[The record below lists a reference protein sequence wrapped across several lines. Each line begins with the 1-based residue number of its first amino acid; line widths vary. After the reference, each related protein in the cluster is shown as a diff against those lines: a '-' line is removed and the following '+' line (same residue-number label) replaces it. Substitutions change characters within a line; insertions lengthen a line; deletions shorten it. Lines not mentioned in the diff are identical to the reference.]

1 MKNIIPFLTIAFLVF
16 GFSFQS
22 LAQNNVYLK
31 VSTKRLHQNKVVSSD
46 YELFVNCDNGEMI
59 THYSEPNDFYVFT
72 NRLGEMQA
80 YYPKKNEV
88 VRQQNMLFSS
98 KNDPIYQFFTTQS
111 QDLGLSELGFVLQES
126 NLEDNYL
133 VTEWNPPVELMKDI
147 LSVKLVQESYL
158 PIFVSYTSPDEKDK
172 QKIYFSDWN
181 MDNFAIYP
189 QRITQIDF
197 LPENDSIISK
207 KIYSNLLIGK
217 PAEQIFPI
225 VSIPSDAKLV
235 KISKQ

>member
-1 MKNIIPFLTIAFLVF
+1 MKNIIAFLTIAFLVI
-16 GFSFQS
+16 GFSFNI

-31 VSTKRLHQNKVVSSD
+31 VSTSRLHKNKVASSN

-59 THYSEPNDFYVFT
+59 THYAEPNDFYVFT

-98 KNDPIYQFFTTQS
+98 KNDPVYQFFTTQS

-126 NLEDNYL
+126 NLEDHYL
-133 VTEWNPPVELMKDI
+133 VTEWNPPIELMKDI
-147 LSVKLVQESYL
+147 LSVKLVQEDYL
-158 PIFVSYTSPDEKDK
+158 PIFVSYVSPDEKAK

-197 LPENDSIISK
+197 LPDNDSIISK
-207 KIYSNLLIGK
+207 KTYTDLLIGK
-217 PAEQIFPI
+217 QAEEVFPL
-225 VSIPSDAKLV
+225 VSIPSSAKLV
-235 KISKQ
+235 KISTK